1 MPPSTMAKL
10 LSGAPVAA
18 GLCERITAGVVRLRE
33 QGVTPTVAIVRV
45 GERPADVSYERGFV
59 KRAQSLGI
67 GVERL
72 LLPDTVGEKELVS
85 VLEDINADVHIHGCL
100 LFRPLPE
107 HLNTP
112 AVLGALRPEKDIDAM
127 TSASMGGLIVQGT
140 PGFPP
145 CTATACMELLE
156 HYQVKLQGNHV
167 VMVGAGTTVGMP
179 TAILLM
185 NRGATVSVCNIY
197 TDPKR
202 MMELCRGGDIIISA
216 AGKAGLIG
224 RDHLSPGQVV
234 IDVGLSLGADGKLHG
249 DVAFE
254 AAEPIVAAITPVPG
268 GVGAV
273 TSTVLAAHTVQAALR
288 GQGSGI

>member
-1 MPPSTMAKL
+1 MAVL
-10 LSGAPVAA
+10 LSGKPVAEHM
-18 GLCERITAGVVRLRE
+18 CRDIRLRCE
-33 QGVTPTVAIVRV
+33 KLSRRGVTPTLGIVRV
-45 GERPADVSYERGFV
+45 GRREEDIAYERGAIR
-59 KRAQSLGI
+59 RAESLNI
-67 GVERL
+67 AVRRF
-72 LLPDTVGEKELVS
+72 LLPADASQQELIQTLRTVN
-85 VLEDINADVHIHGCL
+85 EDSSIHGCL
-100 LFRPLPE
+100 LFRPLPP
-107 HLNTP
+107 HLDTE
-112 AVLGALRPEKDIDAM
+112 AVTSVLAPEKDIDAM
-127 TSASMGGLIVQGT
+127 TSASMGGLMVRGT

-156 HYQVKLQGNHV
+156 HYQVELQGRNV

-202 MMELCRGGDIIISA
+202 MIELCRGADLIISA

-234 IDVGLSLGADGKLHG
+234 IDVGLSLGPDGKLHG
-249 DVAFE
+249 DVDFE

-288 GQGSGI
+288 GHGLGI

>member
-1 MPPSTMAKL
+1 MAEL

-18 GLCERITAGVVRLRE
+18 ALCERVRAGVARLRE

-45 GERPADVSYERGFV
+45 GERPADVSYERGFA
-59 KRAQSLGI
+59 KRAQGLGI
-67 GVERL
+67 GVERI
-72 LLPDTVGEKELVS
+72 LLPDTVGEKELLS
-85 VLEDINADVHIHGCL
+85 VLEEINENPRIHGCL

-107 HLNTP
+107 ALSTP

-127 TSASMGGLIVQGT
+127 TSASMGGLMVQGT

-145 CTATACMELLE
+145 CTANACMEILE
-156 HYQVKLQGNHV
+156 YYKVKLQGKNV

-197 TDPKR
+197 TDPHR
-202 MMELCRGGDIIISA
+202 LAQLCRGADIIISA

-224 RDHLSPGQVV
+224 KDHVAPGQVV
-234 IDVGLSLGADGKLHG
+234 IDVGLSLGGDGKLHG
-249 DVAFE
+249 DVDFQ
-254 AAEPIVAAITPVPG
+254 AAEPVVAAITPVPG

-273 TSTVLAAHTVQAALR
+273 TSAVLAAHTVQAALHSR
-288 GQGSGI
+288 GLEGI

>member
-1 MPPSTMAKL
+1 MAEL

-18 GLCERITAGVVRLRE
+18 RLCQRVSAGVSRLRDR
-33 QGVTPTVAIVRV
+33 GVTPAVAIVRV
-45 GERPADVSYERGFV
+45 GERPADVSYERGFA

-72 LLPDTVGEKELVS
+72 LLPDTVGEKELIS
-85 VLEDINADVHIHGCL
+85 VLGEINENPRLHGCL
-100 LFRPLPE
+100 LFRPLPGR
-107 HLNTP
+107 LNTP
-112 AVLGALRPEKDIDAM
+112 AVLGTLRAEKDIDAM
-127 TSASMGGLIVQGT
+127 TSASMGGLMVQGT

-156 HYQVKLQGNHV
+156 HYKIELQGRNV

-185 NRGATVSVCNIY
+185 NRGATVSVCNVF
-197 TDPKR
+197 TDPER
-202 MMELCRGGDIIISA
+202 LTQLCRGADIIISA

-224 RDHLSPGQVV
+224 RNHVSPGQVIV
-234 IDVGLSLGADGKLHG
+234 DVGLSPGSDGRLRG

-254 AAEPIVAAITPVPG
+254 EVEPIVAAITPVPG

-288 GQGSGI
+288 GQGLDGI

>member
-1 MPPSTMAKL
+1 MAEL

-18 GLCERITAGVVRLRE
+18 RLCQRVSDGVARLRDR
-33 QGVTPTVAIVRV
+33 GVTPTVAIVRV
-45 GERPADVSYERGFV
+45 GERPADVSYERGFA

-72 LLPDTVGEKELVS
+72 LLPDTVGEKELIS
-85 VLEDINADVHIHGCL
+85 VLEEINENPRLHGCL
-100 LFRPLPE
+100 LFRPLPGR
-107 HLNTP
+107 LNTP
-112 AVLGALRPEKDIDAM
+112 AVLGTLRAEKDIDAM
-127 TSASMGGLIVQGT
+127 TSASMGGLMVQGT

-156 HYQVKLQGNHV
+156 HYKIELQGRNV

-185 NRGATVSVCNIY
+185 NRGATVSVCNVF
-197 TDPKR
+197 TDPDR
-202 MMELCRGGDIIISA
+202 LTQLCRGADVIISA

-224 RDHLSPGQVV
+224 RDHVSPGQVIV
-234 IDVGLSLGADGKLHG
+234 DVGLSPGADGKLRG

-254 AAEPIVAAITPVPG
+254 EVEPIVAAITPVPG

-288 GQGSGI
+288 GQGLDGI